1 MKSSN
6 RDQAP
11 PTRLTLTA
19 LISEQSSLPFL
30 SAIKLQIAALLIAVG
45 DVVVASVIAAK
56 GLRAVWAVEV
66 PNSG

>member
-1 MKSSN
+1 
-6 RDQAP
+6 
-11 PTRLTLTA
+11 LTA
-19 LISEQSSLPFL
+19 LISEQSSLPFI